1 VLPELSVIVP
11 VRNEE
16 SNVAPL
22 VREIVAAL
30 TGRFDFEI
38 IYINDGSTDDTAQV
52 LRELRAE
59 VPQLRFLTHTR
70 ACGQSAAVH
79 SGVCYARK
87 PWIGVL
93 DGDGQNDPADL
104 PHLWT
109 WISSQPQGPLVA
121 PVMAIG
127 RRARRQDS
135 LWRKF
140 CSDTAR
146 RARKVILGD
155 AVPDSGCGIKILH
168 RDLFLSLPYFDHM
181 HRFMPSLILRAGGK
195 VASIPVNHR
204 ARTAGRSK
212 YGTLDRALAGV
223 WDLVGVMWLQ
233 HRYKLRDVR
242 EESV

>member
-1 VLPELSVIVP
+1 MLPDLSVIVP

-22 VREIVAAL
+22 VRETVAAL
-30 TGRFDFEI
+30 TGLFDFEI

-52 LRELRAE
+52 LRELAAE
-59 VPQLRFLTHTR
+59 IPQLRILTHRR
-70 ACGQSAAVH
+70 ACGQSAAIH

-87 PWIGVL
+87 SWIAVL

-104 PHLWT
+104 PRLWEWVAAQQT
-109 WISSQPQGPLVA
+109 GPVL
-121 PVMAIG
+121 AIG

-140 CSDTAR
+140 CSDAAR
-146 RARKVILGD
+146 RARKAILGD

-168 RDLFLSLPYFDHM
+168 RELFLSLPYFDHM
-181 HRFMPSLILRAGGK
+181 HRFMPSLILRAGGQ

-204 ARTAGRSK
+204 ARATGRSK
-212 YGTLDRALAGV
+212 YGTLDRALAGA
-223 WDLVGVMWLQ
+223 WDLLGVMWLQ
-233 HRYKLRDVR
+233 HRYKIRAIR
-242 EESV
+242 EETT